1 MSSIQTPLPVPTH
14 PNVVPPHEL
23 SEKEQAEYDRVLAH
37 FANPDYVLPGVE
49 TEKGAL
55 MEQERM
61 WLVRLPFL
69 PVSLSR
75 DASCLF

>member
-1 MSSIQTPLPVPTH
+1 MSSSIQTPLPVPTH
-14 PNVVPPHEL
+14 PNVAPPHEL
-23 SEKEQAEYDRVLAH
+23 AEKEQAEYDRVLAH
-37 FANPDYVLPGVE
+37 FANPDYVLPSVE

-69 PVSLSR
+69 PLFSLLTR
-75 DASCLF
+75 RV